1 MAEKN
6 DSKTSQENQNSK
18 ASENSGGGSQKG
30 QQTKRPTSSSGNS
43 RTGKTK
49 KTTNRNYFALSGELD
64 IGRVEAK
71 VSNTQNMPFESSALV
86 VDSKGRAFGRAS
98 LQVRWE
104 DGGEE
109 IVVLSAKQVEL
120 LLKIIKVVPL

>member
-1 MAEKN
+1 MAEHD
-6 DSKTSQENQNSK
+6 DSKTSHENQNPTI
-18 ASENSGGGSQKG
+18 SENSDDKNSGKKIPTTSEK
-30 QQTKRPTSSSGNS
+30 TK
-43 RTGKTK
+43 TGKTK
-49 KTTNRNYFALSGELD
+49 KTTNRNFFALSGELE

-71 VSNTQNMPFESSALV
+71 VSNPQNMPFESDSLV
-86 VDSKGRAFGRAS
+86 VDKKGRAFGKAS

-109 IVVLSAKQVEL
+109 IVVLSAKQAEL